1 MIMEDWRLEI
11 YLIDGE
17 ILEFKFD
24 SLDEIYNFTRLY
36 LKSTL
41 SIHNIK
47 SVIVTDNCEFI
58 SLEVNKY
65 DSLTQSL
72 YREDVDEFVE
82 AKTVPEFLTV
92 HTNEGLTPD
101 INIELA

>member
-36 LKSTL
+36 LKTTL

-65 DSLTQSL
+65 DI
-72 YREDVDEFVE
+72 DDWKV
-82 AKTVPEFLTV
+82 
-92 HTNEGLTPD
+92 
-101 INIELA
+101 II